1 MNSEKEVLIEIG
13 KRLKLLRE
21 SKGFTS
27 YEKFAVEHELSR
39 MHYWQIE
46 KNPERATLKR
56 IKELALVLQVNLITL
71 INEDESYIQQNFN
84 QQGGNAATQMNLNAN
99 IEAYQKLIQNLENEI
114 AFLRNLVSIEK

>member
-1 MNSEKEVLIEIG
+1 MKKTNTISENI
-13 KRLKLLRE
+13 RFTRE
-21 SKGFTS
+21 SLGYSQEYVANKLEITQQAYS
-27 YEKFAVEHELSR
+27 
-39 MHYWQIE
+39 QIE